1 MTLLCGCTGHH
12 RALSRPP
19 LVGHAPP
26 WAFCRRWSGIDLET
40 EETCRVE
47 GKQGKP
53 GDFTRVLLSGRGK
66 RRSAPEGKE
75 SGGSRMEGRAVRAQ
89 VGALDG
95 MKRKNG
101 LSACLVRE
109 FWEFGYYST
118 FVFIWQLVF
127 NHGLIRLKTFVS
139 QFPTKLCN

>member
-1 MTLLCGCTGHH
+1 MV
-12 RALSRPP
+12 ALATTAPYR
-19 LVGHAPP
+19 APP
-26 WAFCRRWSGIDLET
+26 SSDTRRPGLSAAAGVASIWRLRR
-40 EETCRVE
+40 RVE
-47 GKQGKP
+47 GRESKENQEI
-53 GDFTRVLLSGRGK
+53 LLVFCSVEGGK

-75 SGGSRMEGRAVRAQ
+75 SCGSRMEGRAVRAQ
-89 VGALDG
+89 VAALDG

-109 FWEFGYYST
+109 FWEVGYCST
-118 FVFIWQLVF
+118 FVFILQLVF